1 MTNTPTNK
9 KKLSEYDLEDL
20 KEFFYNLSRKISSRI
35 ILLEIGNDF
44 FNIAVAKLIKNELK
58 INNVFKQELPKEAI
72 EKSIPSD
79 PNIFSSLLLF

>member
-9 KKLSEYDLEDL
+9 KKLSEYDLEDM

-44 FNIAVAKLIKNELK
+44 FNIAVAKLIKN
-58 INNVFKQELPKEAI
+58 V
-72 EKSIPSD
+72 
-79 PNIFSSLLLF
+79 